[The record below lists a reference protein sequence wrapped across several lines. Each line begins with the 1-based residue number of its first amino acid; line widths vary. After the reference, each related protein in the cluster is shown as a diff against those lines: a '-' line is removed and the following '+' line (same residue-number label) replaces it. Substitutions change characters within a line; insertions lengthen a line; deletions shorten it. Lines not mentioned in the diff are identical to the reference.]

1 MKSMLVAFHLHRKP
15 RSSNKN
21 VSARFAQAISNAARA
36 NYVGGLVSSALYS
49 RIIWFHKYRSPQG
62 DADNIAKRV
71 HDAVKDVVFG
81 DDNVITHT
89 IAVRVDASEGVD
101 IIADPINPAG
111 AVELIQS
118 VSDPAVRDVLYVE
131 IGLQTDSKV
140 YLGPVA

>member
-1 MKSMLVAFHLHRKP
+1 MLVAFHLPRKP

-21 VSARFAQAISNAARA
+21 VNTRYAQAISDAARKQ
-36 NYVGGLVSSALYS
+36 YVGGLVSSALYS

-62 DADNIAKRV
+62 DADNIAKRI
-71 HDAVKDVVFG
+71 HDALKDVVFG

-101 IIADPINPAG
+101 VIADAGDPAG
-111 AVELIQS
+111 AAALIQS
-118 VSDPAVRDVLYVE
+118 ISDPATRDVLYVE